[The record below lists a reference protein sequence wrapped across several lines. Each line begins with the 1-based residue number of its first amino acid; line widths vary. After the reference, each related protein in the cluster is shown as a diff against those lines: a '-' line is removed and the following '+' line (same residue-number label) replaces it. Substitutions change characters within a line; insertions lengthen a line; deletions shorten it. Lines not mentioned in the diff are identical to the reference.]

1 MEQTWLGQSMAISPR
16 QITTDTLVRNRDING
31 FGQCASWHPRG
42 HLFATGTAQSTIT
55 AWREADLQP
64 HWHAVALPKGQ
75 AATFS
80 AAGELLSGKP
90 EEIDPYLVY
99 YVERE
104 PGQIETLTPAEF
116 RKLLPPELKAN

>member
-1 MEQTWLGQSMAISPR
+1 MALSPR

-42 HLFATGTAQSTIT
+42 HLVAMGTQQSTIT
-55 AWREADLQP
+55 AWREADLRP

-90 EEIDPYLVY
+90 EEIDQYLVY

-116 RKLLPPELKAN
+116 RKLLPK